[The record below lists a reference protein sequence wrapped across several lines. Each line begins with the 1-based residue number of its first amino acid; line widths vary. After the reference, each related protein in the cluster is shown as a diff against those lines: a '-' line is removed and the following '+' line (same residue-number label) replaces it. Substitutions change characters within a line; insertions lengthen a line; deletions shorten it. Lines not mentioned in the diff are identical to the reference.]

1 MFLFL
6 LYSSSMKFQST
17 FKLSYRKKQEEDFDI
32 VFTHFDSVGTTF
44 VFSVDEVFSY
54 NVVDRRGIIPPP
66 LLGPTVRLPLAGS
79 YLDVV
84 VRGLAG
90 LDAAAIRE

>member
-1 MFLFL
+1 M
-6 LYSSSMKFQST
+6 
-17 FKLSYRKKQEEDFDI
+17 

-54 NVVDRRGIIPPP
+54 KVVDRRGIIPPP

-90 LDAAAIRE
+90 LDAAENEIDLIRKSCVNEFI